1 MVTIMMMTFVSKNVS
16 SRVPNNG
23 SFLFGINDG
32 DDDDDTLIGEY
43 NNDDDDDDDD
53 DDDVNGG
60 GERGVFL

>member
-1 MVTIMMMTFVSKNVS
+1 MMTFVSKNVS

-32 DDDDDTLIGEY
+32 DDDDDDTLIGEY
-43 NNDDDDDDDD
+43 NNDDDDDD